1 MTYLNY
7 CGGGTVWDLN
17 TTREGALRDLK
28 MLRDGG
34 WLIADDV
41 RALITEF
48 VLYNPGTSLFAL
60 FRGLVEF
67 HPAGTVVPTFNI
79 VAVRSPE
86 RCLLVRILLCPS
98 RPQKGAGTALV
109 RGRETGSTSKREDFE
124 DRVRAALEIAGVVLL
139 KRVAFSIARRW
150 TSRGRTEPGTTTA
163 SGRSK
168 KSWRAWKSS
177 CTCKSFAT
185 WFWRFGRVDEWGS
198 GNIDGTSG
206 TSSRRSIY

>member
-1 MTYLNY
+1 MKDGLCSVLASSFSKAVARTGETVRRYKTAAETEEPSFKSTMTYLNY

-86 RCLLVRILLCPS
+86 RCSLVLVLLCPS

-109 RGRETGSTSKREDFE
+109 RGRETGSTSKRED
-124 DRVRAALEIAGVVLL
+124 A
-139 KRVAFSIARRW
+139 KTAFARRW
-150 TSRGRTEPGTTTA
+150 TLLA
-163 SGRSK
+163 S
-168 KSWRAWKSS
+168 SS
-177 CTCKSFAT
+177 
-185 WFWRFGRVDEWGS
+185 
-198 GNIDGTSG
+198 
-206 TSSRRSIY
+206 